1 MAPIRITRC
10 SVLHRSLG
18 LAQFTRL
25 SKPWEQR
32 HGFVV
37 GYRRHGLFIWRCTS
51 TESMSEPLSN
61 PAVDPAPSASEAES
75 AKQAAV
81 ERYFRAMPMSKM
93 MEGMYSEIAKQ
104 LPPERRSTFLIEIRK
119 VVPAERL
126 EKIATAAMLKTYST
140 EEINALADFYSSPYG
155 ASAMAKFGAYMSEI
169 MPPTTIEIQ
178 RAHQILQTRGW

>member
-1 MAPIRITRC
+1 MKPRSACDFKRWASIIACEKKSVRSAILNTRNFLSIIAMA
-10 SVLHRSLG
+10 SL
-18 LAQFTRL
+18 L
-25 SKPWEQR
+25 
-32 HGFVV
+32 V
-37 GYRRHGLFIWRCTS
+37 GS
-51 TESMSEPLSN
+51 
-61 PAVDPAPSASEAES
+61 PASASEAES

-93 MEGMYSEIAKQ
+93 MEDMYSEIAKQ